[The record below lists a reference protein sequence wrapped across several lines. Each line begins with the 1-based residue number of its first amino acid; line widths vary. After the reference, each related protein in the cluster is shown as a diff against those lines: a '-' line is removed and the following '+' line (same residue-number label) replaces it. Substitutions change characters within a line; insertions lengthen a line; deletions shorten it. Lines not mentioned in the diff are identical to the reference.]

1 MLHTELREIAD
12 PVLRKVQD
20 HPFWAGLRDGTL
32 PGEALAYFVE
42 QDTAFLLPA
51 YARALARCAA
61 VAADDTDAALLAQS
75 AASSLYARDRLRA
88 AYQAMAGQL
97 GTPQLS
103 TPELGTPQ
111 LSTPQLGTPQL
122 STGQLDDLPAPGPA
136 THAHASYFA
145 AASAASFHDGLGA
158 LLPMVWFNAGVSDHL
173 KDNAVPGTR
182 YVPWIETYHP
192 GESYKPAVQG
202 FQDMVDRAAEACS
215 PRQRQLIVE
224 QFSVSIRYEWA
235 FADGCLRHPS
245 WPV

>member
-97 GTPQLS
+97 GTPQL
-103 TPELGTPQ
+103 GTPQ
-111 LSTPQLGTPQL
+111 L
-122 STGQLDDLPAPGPA
+122 DDQPAAGPA
-136 THAHASYFA
+136 TRAHASYFA

-182 YVPWIETYHP
+182 YVPWIEAYHP

-202 FQDMVDRAAEACS
+202 FQDMVDRAAQTCS

-224 QFSVSIRYEWA
+224 QFSLSIRYEWA

-245 WPV
+245 WPA